1 MRVLPLAFLLSCL
14 GLSSPFSLNTP
25 PTTHDKSKAIP
36 FIDKPLHL
44 DGSYIGDAGFDPF
57 NLGKS
62 DLKKQ
67 RIAEIKHGRLA
78 MLASVGWPLAELYDQ
93 KIANFWGLED
103 KLTSG
108 GLVPSILNG
117 GLDKINPFYWLFV
130 LTIGAFFELN
140 SMDLSDDELSNGNTN
155 FDILNF
161 SEKISKEQIEGY
173 HLAEIK
179 HGRLAMLAVFSYVC
193 QEAFLHKSI
202 VEQTPFLF

>member
-1 MRVLPLAFLLSCL
+1 MRVLPLAFLLSCI

-25 PTTHDKSKAIP
+25 PTTDDKSKAIP
-36 FIDKPLHL
+36 FIDKHLHL

-67 RIAEIKHGRLA
+67 MIAEIKHGRLA
-78 MLASVGWPLAELYDQ
+78 MLASVGWQLAELYDQ
-93 KIANFWGLED
+93 KIADFWDVED
-103 KLTSG
+103 KLTSR
-108 GLVPSILNG
+108 GLVPSILND

-130 LTIGAFFELN
+130 FTIGAFFELN
-140 SMDLSDDELSNGNTN
+140 SMDLNDDELSKGNTN
-155 FDILNF
+155 FDVLNF

-173 HLAEIK
+173 HLTEIK
-179 HGRLAMLAVFSYVC
+179 HGRLAMLAVLSYVC

-202 VEQTPFLF
+202 IEQTPFLF

>member
-25 PTTHDKSKAIP
+25 PTTDDKSKAIP

-103 KLTSG
+103 KLTSS

-161 SEKISKEQIEGY
+161 SEKISKEQIEDY